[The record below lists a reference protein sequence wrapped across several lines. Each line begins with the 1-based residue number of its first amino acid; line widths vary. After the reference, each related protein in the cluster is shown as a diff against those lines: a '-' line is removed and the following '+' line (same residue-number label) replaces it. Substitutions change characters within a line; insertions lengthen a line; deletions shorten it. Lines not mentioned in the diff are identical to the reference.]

1 MTKTKIFIIFSVC
14 ILFLIITPVSG
25 KTFESL
31 IFRIN
36 AGVGTTIID
45 LPTAL
50 ERDERYFE
58 DWDKLNVRVNIQ
70 CEFLDFS
77 SFRLGVEVGYNRLYY
92 YYIRIPWVPSPL
104 IRERTIIPKN
114 ISAFGSYMLN
124 DKTFVQ
130 VGIGPYIYYDGV
142 VMGIKGTLGYRIPVG
157 ENTAVPISLFG
168 DVNLGDGTPI
178 SFGLTV
184 GFEYKLSLSKSK

>member
-14 ILFLIITPVSG
+14 ILFLIITPVTG

-36 AGVGTTIID
+36 AGAGITIID

-50 ERDERYFE
+50 EWDEGYFE

-77 SFRLGVEVGYNRLYY
+77 LFRLGVEVGYNRLYY
-92 YYIRIPWVPSPL
+92 YYVRIPWVPSPL
-104 IRERTIIPKN
+104 IREGTVSPIN
-114 ISAFGSYMLN
+114 ISAFGSLMLN
-124 DKTFVQ
+124 DKAFVQ
-130 VGIGPYIYYDGV
+130 VGIGPYIYDNGT
-142 VMGIKGTLGYRIPVG
+142 VMGIKGTLGYRIPFG
-157 ENTAVPISLFG
+157 ENMAVPISLVG
-168 DVNLGDGTPI
+168 DVNLGNGTPI

-184 GFEYKLSLSKSK
+184 GFEFKLSLSKSK

>member
-1 MTKTKIFIIFSVC
+1 MAKTKIFIIFSVC
-14 ILFLIITPVSG
+14 ILFLIITPVTG
-25 KTFESL
+25 KTIESL
-31 IFRIN
+31 TFRIN

-50 ERDERYFE
+50 DWNEGYFE

-92 YYIRIPWVPSPL
+92 YYVRVPWVPSP
-104 IRERTIIPKN
+104 IIYEGTISPIN
-114 ISAFGSYMLN
+114 ISALGSYMFN
-124 DKTFVQ
+124 DEIFVQ
-130 VGIGPYIYYDGV
+130 VGIGPYIYGDGV
-142 VMGIKGTLGYRIPVG
+142 VMGIKGALGYRIPVG
-157 ENTAVPISLFG
+157 ENMAVPISLVG
-168 DVNLGDGTPI
+168 DVNFGDGTPI